1 MQMLVDVRGKSCT
14 QVAIFH
20 GKYQPWQHHMSSRT
34 AIYNNRL
41 SLVMTHFLEYIWSN
55 LMCDDDCEIVEINV
69 VKCPQSTECP
79 LIVL

>member
-20 GKYQPWQHHMSSRT
+20 GKYQPWQRHMSSRT

-41 SLVMTHFLEYIWSN
+41 SLV
-55 LMCDDDCEIVEINV
+55 
-69 VKCPQSTECP
+69 Q
-79 LIVL
+79 